1 MKLRATYRDGV
12 GNRQIGSDE
21 DSQIQFDDVELATLI
36 KAIERLHSESGF
48 AQVELSDRQSSV
60 DIADSGDGQT
70 FFIEQY
76 FGLIYGGIYDSRE
89 TIQILTRISEGLTSE
104 ELRDLFPTLN
114 GELIYEYDPIMAEK
128 IPKMSRIPMNV
139 RNALVPPPEN
149 QG

>member
-1 MKLRATYRDGV
+1 MKLRTTYRDGV
-12 GNRQIGSDE
+12 GNRRIGSDE

-36 KAIERLHSESGF
+36 KAIERLHSEPGF
-48 AQVELSDRQSSV
+48 AQVELSDGQSSV

-76 FGLIYGGIYDSRE
+76 FDLIYGGIYDSRE

-114 GELIYEYDPIMAEK
+114 GELIYEYDPIKAEK

-139 RNALVPPPEN
+139 RNALAPPPEN